1 MSEPHEQDRQF
12 ANAFGGDI
20 RYWAWQWIYSKFQ
33 ATPEPQVVASD
44 SKNANK
50 QNSTRTAEQATER
63 PSVYLLPPPKN
74 PVNNIK

>member
-1 MSEPHEQDRQF
+1 MSEPYEQDRQF

-33 ATPEPQVVASD
+33 PTPEPQVFASD
-44 SKNANK
+44 SKK
-50 QNSTRTAEQATER
+50 QASTRTVEQATER
-63 PSVYLLPPPKN
+63 PSVYLLPPPKK